1 MLMAM
6 TVVTHSPRVA
16 WDLARTTVAMAG
28 ATSERYG
35 WFARQVELC
44 LGADARHELER
55 TRARLVHDERPD
67 IHPIELGRWRVRLE
81 DALAADPGLGALL
94 IGLRVAASTR

>member
-35 WFARQVELC
+35 WFAGQVEQR
-44 LGADARHELER
+44 LGAAARHELEQ
-55 TRARLVHDERPD
+55 TRARLARDEPPN

-81 DALAADPGLGALL
+81 DALAADPSLGALL
-94 IGLRVAASTR
+94 LELRVAADTR